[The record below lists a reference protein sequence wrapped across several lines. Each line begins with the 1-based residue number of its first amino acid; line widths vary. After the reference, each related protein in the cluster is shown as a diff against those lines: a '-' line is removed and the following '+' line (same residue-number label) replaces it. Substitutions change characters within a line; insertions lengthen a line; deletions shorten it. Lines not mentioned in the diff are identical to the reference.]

1 MAGFTLSAIALALAA
16 GGTAAQAVGQYK
28 AGNAAKDAGAAAADV
43 SESQAKL
50 QDYNASVAT
59 LQATDAVERGA
70 EAETRFRSQIRGAIG
85 AQRTSFA
92 AGNIDVSFGSAVDVQ
107 ADAARLGELDALTI
121 RTNAAR
127 EAWGYKVQAY
137 DYRQQAAIDRK
148 AGANQILAGEQ
159 AQTASRWNVAST
171 IVGGST
177 SYLQSRYGF
186 QGKAGS

>member
-50 QDYNASVAT
+50 QDYNASVAD
-59 LQATDAVERGA
+59 LQAQDAVARGA
-70 EAETRFRSQIRGAIG
+70 EQENRYRSQIRGAIG

-121 RTNAAR
+121 QTNAAR
-127 EAWGYKVQAY
+127 EAWGFNVQAF

-148 AGANQILAGEQ
+148 AGANQMLAGEQ
-159 AQTASRWNVAST
+159 AQTASRWQVGGT
-171 IVGGST
+171 IVGGTT
-177 SYLQSRYGF
+177 SYLQARYGF